1 MATEQ
6 MVSTT
11 ELLARYKPEKENLL
25 LILHDIQNNCP
36 EQYIS
41 AEDITEIAK
50 YLNITYSAVYGV
62 VTYYS
67 MFSLKPRGR
76 YIIRVCNSPVCE
88 LDNSENIL
96 EQLKK
101 LLGIEIGD
109 TTSDGLFTL
118 ETTECLGQCADSPG
132 MLVNE
137 RFFGNIDSVNL
148 NKILEQFKYGTDEI

>member
-1 MATEQ
+1 MISRANI
-6 MVSTT
+6 
-11 ELLARYKPEKENLL
+11 LAKYKPEKENLL
-25 LILHDIQNNCP
+25 PILHDIQNTCP

-41 AEDITEIAK
+41 TEDIIEVAK
-50 YLNITYSAVYGV
+50 YLNITYSSVYGV

-88 LDNSENIL
+88 MDNSEIIL

-101 LLGIEIGD
+101 VLGIEISE
-109 TTSDGLFTL
+109 TTSNGLFTL

-137 RFFGNIDSVNL
+137 RFFGNIDPVNL
-148 NKILEQFKYGTDEI
+148 KKILDQFKNGTDEI